1 LCGVNLLTAGTLA
14 GILGPGRRFASD
26 AQLAAYA
33 GVAPIEASSAGI
45 TRHRLSRAGNRRL
58 NSIIYRIALT
68 QAKHYPE
75 ARAYLDRRVSEG
87 ETRREAFRALKRH
100 IVRAVWKL
108 WQECGLAQL
117 RGSNRTIGS
126 TEYLAESFW
135 QQEGMAIR
143 MVS

>member
-1 LCGVNLLTAGTLA
+1 M
-14 GILGPGRRFASD
+14 
-26 AQLAAYA
+26 
-33 GVAPIEASSAGI
+33 APLEASSAGL

-75 ARAYLDRRVSEG
+75 ARAYLDRRVSERK
-87 ETRREAFRALKRH
+87 TRREAFRALKRY

-117 RGSNRTIGS
+117 EGKSRTVGPTETMVGS
-126 TEYLAESFW
+126 FCP
-135 QQEGMAIR
+135 QEGMATR